1 LEAAREVR
9 KWDYLARKRWILRHI
24 LQHSSSPATIGDI
37 VDVLEAREATKSKG
51 NMR

>member
-37 VDVLEAREATKSKG
+37 VDVLEAWEVTKLKE
-51 NMR
+51 NMP